1 MLNKPQSKLTNRS
14 AILVTSLLLAVA
26 VVAMPGCQAFKS
38 KFASLPKLP
47 SPGDLAFWN
56 KESDTAPPPP
66 PSQHLNP
73 SLTSGAKAMLSQN
86 ESGGSSDIDID
97 EYRRKINEMENS
109 LASAQS
115 KMDVGSGS
123 KPNLGSGSKPNLGS
137 GSKPIRKPYGDSAST
152 FASTTNDFKSDL
164 NSGFKSAGNSIDAGL
179 KAAREKASTF
189 GTNSLSDAQQKFN
202 AIAEVKAPES
212 SGDFRSPA
220 DILSSKPANDFKQ
233 ALANTQSQLKSGIDS
248 IKKNTGFD
256 STLGKVNKSLYDING
271 KLTTG
276 ALNTSNAVG
285 NTAEAA
291 RQRFNSALGTIS
303 DGAIEAAKNSTEF
316 GGSLK
321 DKIVSAASELTPP
334 IRGGDNSFK
343 PAFKAAVDPVKTN
356 AQNLFSQAKDRVGSL
371 GSGFA
376 KPQPPKFAPSVS
388 ADAPVSGGQNFN
400 RTRVANVTPVATPPT
415 QPTQTPTFSSRTGL
429 DSSLTKAWNNGSQQS
444 QLKPIGITAPSSMPG
459 NGLRTASAEVSTL
472 GSGNATASSIPAA
485 FDQNRNAMTGHVSEI
500 DIPAKILSGTGTYA
514 PGSVNKVR

>member
-26 VVAMPGCQAFKS
+26 VIAMPGCQAFKS

-115 KMDVGSGS
+115 KMDV
-123 KPNLGSGSKPNLGS
+123 GSGSKPNLGS

-233 ALANTQSQLKSGIDS
+233 ALANTCL
-248 IKKNTGFD
+248 
-256 STLGKVNKSLYDING
+256 LY
-271 KLTTG
+271 
-276 ALNTSNAVG
+276 TS
-285 NTAEAA
+285 
-291 RQRFNSALGTIS
+291 
-303 DGAIEAAKNSTEF
+303 
-316 GGSLK
+316 
-321 DKIVSAASELTPP
+321 
-334 IRGGDNSFK
+334 
-343 PAFKAAVDPVKTN
+343 
-356 AQNLFSQAKDRVGSL
+356 
-371 GSGFA
+371 
-376 KPQPPKFAPSVS
+376 PSPR
-388 ADAPVSGGQNFN
+388 D
-400 RTRVANVTPVATPPT
+400 
-415 QPTQTPTFSSRTGL
+415 
-429 DSSLTKAWNNGSQQS
+429 
-444 QLKPIGITAPSSMPG
+444 
-459 NGLRTASAEVSTL
+459 
-472 GSGNATASSIPAA
+472 
-485 FDQNRNAMTGHVSEI
+485 
-500 DIPAKILSGTGTYA
+500 
-514 PGSVNKVR
+514 

>member
-115 KMDVGSGS
+115 KMDVGSGR
-123 KPNLGSGSKPNLGS
+123 KPNLGSGSKANLGS

-189 GTNSLSDAQQKFN
+189 GTNSLSDA
-202 AIAEVKAPES
+202 
-212 SGDFRSPA
+212 
-220 DILSSKPANDFKQ
+220 
-233 ALANTQSQLKSGIDS
+233 
-248 IKKNTGFD
+248 
-256 STLGKVNKSLYDING
+256 
-271 KLTTG
+271 
-276 ALNTSNAVG
+276 
-285 NTAEAA
+285 
-291 RQRFNSALGTIS
+291 
-303 DGAIEAAKNSTEF
+303 
-316 GGSLK
+316 
-321 DKIVSAASELTPP
+321 
-334 IRGGDNSFK
+334 
-343 PAFKAAVDPVKTN
+343 
-356 AQNLFSQAKDRVGSL
+356 
-371 GSGFA
+371 
-376 KPQPPKFAPSVS
+376 
-388 ADAPVSGGQNFN
+388 
-400 RTRVANVTPVATPPT
+400 
-415 QPTQTPTFSSRTGL
+415 
-429 DSSLTKAWNNGSQQS
+429 
-444 QLKPIGITAPSSMPG
+444 
-459 NGLRTASAEVSTL
+459 
-472 GSGNATASSIPAA
+472 
-485 FDQNRNAMTGHVSEI
+485 
-500 DIPAKILSGTGTYA
+500 
-514 PGSVNKVR
+514 